1 MNTRGRPKHSCD
13 WAIDATNSTFR
24 GLFLRSKSV
33 YCSSVIN
40 LALRPEN
47 IETISKLDLQQ
58 FIRSVE
64 RILSHWMNLD
74 QREPTLKIVC
84 PKPLQDIAKPTY
96 AIVNC
101 GTPFSGNAHFA
112 GRASPV

>member
-13 WAIDATNSTFR
+13 WAIDATNSTSR
-24 GLFLRSKSV
+24 VLLLRSKSV
-33 YCSSVIN
+33 YCSLIIN

-47 IETISKLDLQQ
+47 IEMIGKLDLQQ

-64 RILSHWMNLD
+64 RILSRWMNLD

-84 PKPLQDIAKPTY
+84 PKPLQDIAKTY
-96 AIVNC
+96 VWDSELRLPLFPA
-101 GTPFSGNAHFA
+101 T
-112 GRASPV
+112 R